1 MPGLVRT
8 RQRIGGLLA
17 VAVSLILSAIGLA
30 QAPADQAGQPATNE
44 PVPIEVFQA
53 PHPKRLGAPDCDGPS
68 RAGDGLPACEALHR
82 GTEGWVELGFMVDA
96 QGKPFEITV
105 IRSTGSQVFDDAAT
119 KAIAQS
125 TFEPGTL
132 DGKPIESGFEM
143 KYKFLNSWMR
153 GNAGASPAFVREYRA
168 LAGAIASG
176 DRAAADAALGR
187 LKISNLY
194 EDAYFGLATF
204 LYAQKWGDEAQQLE
218 GLRRAIAEEDVAHY
232 LPKDMFQS
240 ALLARLKLELKT
252 HDYAEAM
259 KTWKR
264 LQKLGVDQPTQAR
277 ILPVI
282 DQLQKLRSDDSRYEM
297 VGQMPEGSWFLHLY
311 KRHFQAI
318 VSEGFIEQVKL
329 RCDKRYVYFNF
340 DPKLEYQVANADG
353 NCSVEF
359 DGARGTKF
367 KLVQY

>member
-1 MPGLVRT
+1 MAGLVRT

-17 VAVSLILSAIGLA
+17 FPVSLIFTAVGFA
-30 QAPADQAGQPATNE
+30 QTPADQAAQPGVNE
-44 PVPIEVFQA
+44 PIAIEVFQA
-53 PHPKRLGAPDCDGPS
+53 PHPKQFGGPDCANPNVLGNGS
-68 RAGDGLPACEALHR
+68 GVCGALR
-82 GTEGWVELGFMVDA
+82 QGTEGWVELGFMVDP

-105 IRSTGSQVFDDAAT
+105 IRSTGNKIFDDAAT

-132 DGKPIESGFEM
+132 DGKPIESGFET
-143 KYKFLNSWMR
+143 KYKFVNTGMR
-153 GNAGASPAFVREYRA
+153 GNVGASGAFVHEYKA
-168 LAGAIASG
+168 LASAIASG

-187 LKISNLY
+187 LKIGNLY
-194 EDAYFGLATF
+194 EDAYYGLATF

-240 ALLARLKLELKT
+240 ALLERMKLEVNT
-252 HDYAEAM
+252 RDYADVM
-259 KTWKR
+259 QTWKR
-264 LQKLGVDQPTQAR
+264 LQKLGVDKDTQAR
-277 ILPVI
+277 VLPVI
-282 DQLQKLRSDDSRYEM
+282 DRVQKLRSDDSRYEM
-297 VGQMPEGSWFLHLY
+297 VGQMPEGSWHLHLF

-318 VSEGFIEQVKL
+318 VSDGFIEQVKL